1 MIKLEKYTGKKTYMF
16 PSGEIATKEAVISHY
31 PAVEMF
37 TFVVGTD
44 TSGQVMHS
52 LDNLSSLRDVHGID
66 PSLTEDEAIAALE
79 AIINTPPATEAT
91 QVSAEERIAA
101 ALEAQ
106 VMMSMPDVDDTEAE
120 SEVSE

>member
-16 PSGEIATKEAVISHY
+16 PNGEIATKEAVISHY

-66 PSLTEDEAIAALE
+66 PSLSDDEAIAAIEEKLNAPVE
-79 AIINTPPATEAT
+79 ETTE
-91 QVSAEERIAA
+91 VSAEERIAA

-106 VMMSMPDVDDTEAE
+106 VMMSMPDVEDEETE
-120 SEVSE
+120 SEVSG

>member
-16 PSGEIATKEAVISHY
+16 PNGEIATKEAVISHY

-66 PSLTEDEAIAALE
+66 PSLSDDEAIAAIEEKLNAPVE
-79 AIINTPPATEAT
+79 ETTE
-91 QVSAEERIAA
+91 VSAEERIAA

-106 VMMSMPDVDDTEAE
+106 VMMSMPDVEDEETE